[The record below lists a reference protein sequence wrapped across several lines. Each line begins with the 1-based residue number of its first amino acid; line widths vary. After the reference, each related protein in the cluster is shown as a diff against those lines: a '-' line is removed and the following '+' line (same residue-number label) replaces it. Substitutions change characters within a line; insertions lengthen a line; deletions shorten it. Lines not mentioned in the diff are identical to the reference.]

1 MTKPPP
7 SPVLCEQATLSQNI
21 TATAASAADPLR
33 LRTSIPIFEHSNP
46 FDTIAAGVNSAVTTF
61 VVGQE
66 HTRMRRTTVGFI
78 ALIIIARD
86 DINSHPMRRRKRNQ
100 SKTSSENLFGPYDK
114 RLDRQLDPFT
124 FKFSDTPEPNRLEV
138 GVRYL

>member
-1 MTKPPP
+1 
-7 SPVLCEQATLSQNI
+7 
-21 TATAASAADPLR
+21 
-33 LRTSIPIFEHSNP
+33 
-46 FDTIAAGVNSAVTTF
+46 
-61 VVGQE
+61 
-66 HTRMRRTTVGFI
+66 MRRTTVGFI